1 MTTVGLLIS
10 LDTSVSCGVAQ
21 QLAAHPALTVGEA
34 ADRWLP
40 VAVEAESDVECREV
54 HDWIAAQPG
63 VAYVDVV
70 HVSFE
75 SEMTETPDLWPS

>member
-40 VAVEAESDVECREV
+40 VAVEAESDVECR
-54 HDWIAAQPG
+54 D
-63 VAYVDVV
+63 VDVV

-75 SEMTETPDLWPS
+75 SEMTETPDLLPS